1 MASEIEPAEVNY
13 TRSVLVERGIYKYS
27 KSFPQ
32 GTGYGIPNHYH
43 VCVKIDNTVALLS
56 CGTSQHG
63 NVESRTLYFG
73 WKYVDIDPT
82 ATNGFSEKTH
92 IPCDKTFEISQT
104 DIDNYCQQGML
115 EMTGTL
121 SEEEYQAILE
131 GIRLSKRMPKEEKNR
146 ILGTD

>member
-1 MASEIEPAEVNY
+1 MVSEIEPTEVKCAQ
-13 TRSVLVERGIYKYS
+13 SVLVEKGIYKYS

-32 GTGYGIPNHYH
+32 GTGNGIPNHYH

-82 ATNGFSEKTH
+82 TANGFSEKTH
-92 IPCDKTFEISQT
+92 IPCDKMFEISQG
-104 DIDNYCQQGML
+104 DFDNYYKQGMI

-131 GIRLSKRMPKEEKNR
+131 GIRRSKRMPTEEKNR